1 LGNKLVKTAI
11 LILVSIV
18 STTLIF
24 FLLTYTGLVRRI
36 LKTIM
41 PIFGLNPLEG
51 GSGEKYDLH
60 FILGIIASVFIGVF
74 ILSNHFLFRKKN

>member
-24 FLLTYTGLVRRI
+24 LLLTFTGLVRRI
-36 LKTIM
+36 LEIIM

-60 FILGIIASVFIGVF
+60 FILGIIASVFIVVF
-74 ILSNHFLFRKKN
+74 MLSNHFLLRKKK